1 MVPGAVS
8 PHAGPLPEVRHGA
21 VDLPAEIVRV
31 ILGGRHRLLCIFMN
45 ISGIFRGCSPEVRH
59 GAVDLP
65 RQPRV
70 AAVRSKRLSGAPIVG
85 APSL

>member
-8 PHAGPLPEVRHGA
+8 PHAGPLREVRHGA
-21 VDLPAEIVRV
+21 VDLPAEIVHV
-31 ILGGRHRLLCIFMN
+31 SLGGRYRLSCIFMDL
-45 ISGIFRGCSPEVRH
+45 SGIVRGCFPEVRH

-65 RQPRV
+65 GQPRV
-70 AAVRSKRLSGAPIVG
+70 AAVRSKGLLGAPILG